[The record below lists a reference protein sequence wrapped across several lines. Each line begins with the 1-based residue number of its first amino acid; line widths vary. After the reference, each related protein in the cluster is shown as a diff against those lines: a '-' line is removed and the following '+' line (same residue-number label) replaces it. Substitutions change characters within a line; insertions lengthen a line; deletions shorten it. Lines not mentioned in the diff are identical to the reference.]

1 MSEVDLVKLSYSV
14 LVSSNVGHE
23 GHDHGI
29 LALLLSIEHLFA
41 AVVVCFAMIMVCR
54 VESLKPH
61 L

>member
-14 LVSSNVGHE
+14 LVSSNV